1 MRFPRRHFLRLAAG
15 GAVLPALS
23 GVVRAQAFPSRPVTM
38 IVPFAAG
45 GPADV
50 FARIIAERMQRSLGQ
65 SLVIENVAGAAG
77 SIGAGRVAHATPDG
91 YTLLIGPG
99 LSTNV
104 INTAIYPLDYDT
116 VTDFAPVGLLC
127 FVPNMLVSRTDIPA
141 ADLKGLV
148 AWLKVNPDKA
158 LQGTSG
164 VGSLGHLAGILF
176 QKATGTS
183 YQFIPYRGLGP
194 AMQDLVA
201 GRVDLMIDV
210 PINSLPYV
218 RDGKLKAYAILGE
231 QRVTIAPDVPT
242 ADEAG
247 VPGVHLQNWYSI
259 YAPKA
264 TPKDVV
270 AKLNT
275 ACVETL
281 ADPALRDHLA
291 DLGFVLPSRE
301 QQSPEALAALQQ
313 AETVK
318 WAPIIKAADI
328 KPG

>member
-1 MRFPRRHFLRLAAG
+1 
-15 GAVLPALS
+15 
-23 GVVRAQAFPSRPVTM
+23 M

-65 SLVIENVAGAAG
+65 SVVIENVAGAAG
-77 SIGAGRVAHATPDG
+77 SIGAGRVAHATADG

-104 INTAIYPLDYDT
+104 INAAIYPLDYST
-116 VTDFAPVGLLC
+116 VTDLAPVGLLC
-127 FVPNMLVSRTDIPA
+127 FVPNILVSRQDLPA
-141 ADLKGLV
+141 ADLKSLV
-148 AWLKVNPDKA
+148 AWLKANPDKA

-218 RDGKLKAYAILGE
+218 RDGKLKAYAILGD
-231 QRVTIAPDVPT
+231 QRVTIAPEVPT
-242 ADEAG
+242 ANEAG
-247 VPGVHLQNWYSI
+247 VPGIELQNWYCI
-259 YAPKA
+259 FAPKG
-264 TPKDVV
+264 TPKEVV
-270 AKLNT
+270 ARLNA

-281 ADPALRDHLA
+281 ADQALRDRLA
-291 DLGFVLPSRE
+291 GFGFVLPPRE

-313 AETVK
+313 EETAK